1 MICRLLLG
9 ISVALSLLGPGVV
22 TRCAAAQICPALP
35 PPLQPSVQRVLSSKP
50 GDLFVV
56 LKNGLTLLM
65 SQKPNYDV
73 VSAQVFVRAGSIYE
87 GKYLK
92 SGLSHYLEH
101 VVSGGTTRSFTEDQG
116 KERLKKIGGNS
127 NAYTSHDRTV
137 YYINTSAEHWKDA
150 LDLLLSY
157 VSECTLEPSEVARE
171 KPVIQQEIKMGESN
185 PGNELWKLFLRTAY
199 QVSPVRNPV
208 IGYEEVFVRLDRQAL
223 LDYYAQRYQPEN
235 IVVVVAG
242 NISPQ
247 AVLSFVV
254 DKTKD
259 FLGTAGEFDA
269 VPVEPAQSTTRRQ
282 EKEIPVARLTQAMVG
297 FPSVD
302 LNHQDMYALDVLSL
316 LLGGGETCRL
326 HCRLKDME
334 NKVLSV
340 SASNWTPSYTKGQFI
355 VSFTLP
361 PDEWPGVLS
370 QLGEEI
376 EVFKRDLVPMKELD
390 KAKKT
395 AMASHVFSNETVSS
409 IAASL
414 GSSYFGTGDPYYDDT
429 YVEEIRRLTPEDIR
443 SAAQRYLLMDR
454 INVAA
459 TKPLSR
465 QAAPTPD
472 TTTCPPREASP
483 AHMSKLDNGLKVL
496 LKRDDSLPMVTMH
509 LYGLGGLMLEDGD
522 KPGIASLTS
531 ALMTSGT
538 LTRTRQQILQSIEDV
553 GGSIETQSE
562 NSTYHVSIKVLK
574 EDFHTALDI
583 LADIVRNAQYPEE
596 EIEKKR
602 QDTLLAIQ
610 RMDESWQAEIVRL
623 FKKNYFRKSPYR
635 NDRLGTRE
643 SVESISRDDLLRFHR
658 RTVNP
663 GQAVLAVYGDID
675 AEKTSER
682 IRQLFGT
689 WEHGEVKHPEL
700 PEETKQ
706 ISSNRVVEKKNEKGS
721 AALFVG
727 TNGFAIRNSRRATLD
742 VLDAVLSGAGNP
754 GGRIFEALRGKQ
766 DLVYVVGAFP
776 FYGNNAGYFGVITQ
790 TTMANLDKVQGII
803 LDNLRLL
810 AKEPVPADELEKA
823 KTQIVTA
830 HRLHMES
837 LDAQAESAAINE
849 VLGLGW
855 QYDKEYLKEV
865 QAVGPADIRNLA
877 KELFTHTLIA
887 RTIPE
892 RPVEVLSVPPPSK
905 SDVRAQ

>member
-1 MICRLLLG
+1 
-9 ISVALSLLGPGVV
+9 
-22 TRCAAAQICPALP
+22 
-35 PPLQPSVQRVLSSKP
+35 
-50 GDLFVV
+50 
-56 LKNGLTLLM
+56 
-65 SQKPNYDV
+65 
-73 VSAQVFVRAGSIYE
+73 
-87 GKYLK
+87 
-92 SGLSHYLEH
+92 
-101 VVSGGTTRSFTEDQG
+101 
-116 KERLKKIGGNS
+116 
-127 NAYTSHDRTV
+127 
-137 YYINTSAEHWKDA
+137 
-150 LDLLLSY
+150 
-157 VSECTLEPSEVARE
+157 
-171 KPVIQQEIKMGESN
+171 
-185 PGNELWKLFLRTAY
+185 
-199 QVSPVRNPV
+199 
-208 IGYEEVFVRLDRQAL
+208 
-223 LDYYAQRYQPEN
+223 
-235 IVVVVAG
+235 
-242 NISPQ
+242 
-247 AVLSFVV
+247 
-254 DKTKD
+254 
-259 FLGTAGEFDA
+259 
-269 VPVEPAQSTTRRQ
+269 
-282 EKEIPVARLTQAMVG
+282 
-297 FPSVD
+297 
-302 LNHQDMYALDVLSL
+302 
-316 LLGGGETCRL
+316 
-326 HCRLKDME
+326 
-334 NKVLSV
+334 
-340 SASNWTPSYTKGQFI
+340 
-355 VSFTLP
+355 
-361 PDEWPGVLS
+361 
-370 QLGEEI
+370 
-376 EVFKRDLVPMKELD
+376 
-390 KAKKT
+390 
-395 AMASHVFSNETVSS
+395 
-409 IAASL
+409 
-414 GSSYFGTGDPYYDDT
+414 
-429 YVEEIRRLTPEDIR
+429 
-443 SAAQRYLLMDR
+443 
-454 INVAA
+454 
-459 TKPLSR
+459 
-465 QAAPTPD
+465 
-472 TTTCPPREASP
+472 
-483 AHMSKLDNGLKVL
+483 MSKLDNGLKVL

-742 VLDAVLSGAGNP
+742 VLDAVLSGAVNP